1 MKVIC
6 TLCGKTDVTCEAMIN
21 PNTKTFANYTDE
33 SFSYGWCNNCATGV
47 SLADVEES
55 KSFIQEQYKKFCQ
68 SHEHKPSILV
78 CDLVTHQDD
87 RMYNVKIGIGEFPDG
102 TNADDLYFRCKD
114 MDELITLCDF
124 SDKGFTITECYEF
137 H

>member
-21 PNTKTFANYTDE
+21 PNTKAFANYTDE

-47 SLADVEES
+47 ALADVEES
-55 KSFIQEQYKKFCQ
+55 RSLIQGKYKEFCQ
-68 SHEHKPSILV
+68 IHGHKPSILV
-78 CDLVTHQDD
+78 CNLVTHQDD
-87 RMYNVKIGIGEFPDG
+87 RMYNVKIGIGNFPG
-102 TNADDLYFRCKD
+102 RTTPNELYFRCKD
-114 MDELITLCDF
+114 IDELIALCDY
-124 SDKGFTITECYEF
+124 SDKGFTIVECYEF